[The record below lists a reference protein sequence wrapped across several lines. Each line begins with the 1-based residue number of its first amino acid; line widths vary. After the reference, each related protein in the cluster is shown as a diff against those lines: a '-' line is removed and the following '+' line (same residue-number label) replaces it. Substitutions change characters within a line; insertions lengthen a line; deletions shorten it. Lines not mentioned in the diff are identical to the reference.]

1 MELLTFQ
8 NLTFTYPGE
17 SFPALQDISL
27 KINAGEFI
35 LLCGPSGSGKS
46 TLLRHLKSCLAP
58 QGERTGQILFGGK
71 PLAEIHAMH
80 QAASIGFVLQSPE
93 NQVVTHKVWHE
104 LAFGLESLNLP
115 QSTIRRRVAEI
126 AAFFGIE
133 HWFYMDVSQL
143 SGGQKQLL
151 NLASVMAM
159 QPQVLILDEPTAQ
172 LDPIAATDFMALLGR
187 IHRELGTTVILSE
200 HHLEDAFP
208 HASRIL
214 VMDGGRIVADGA
226 AQQVALALKGS
237 SSPMFDAMPEAMRIW
252 AGVETALPCP
262 FTVAQG
268 RAFLEKRALEQPLS
282 PLPDRIIPPAGET
295 VLSGKG
301 LWFRY
306 DRSGTDIIRNM
317 DVSLKKGEFLA
328 ILGGNG
334 SGKTTMVR
342 LLAGLET
349 PYRGKVTAQG
359 KIGVLPQNPQTLFL
373 KDTLREDLALVCP
386 EDDPRFAKT
395 AALCGITEL
404 LNRHPYDLSG
414 GEQQRAA
421 LALVLLTQ
429 PDILLLDEPGKGL
442 DPAFGKRLGAI
453 LQSLCAQ
460 GVSVLMV
467 SHDVSFCAQHAHRC
481 ALCFDGC
488 LVAQGEPR
496 EFFSGS
502 SFYTTPANRIARS
515 AEPKA
520 VTVGDVIALC
530 GGKAEAPPKIDTP
543 DLPLPPA
550 KEEKNAKKLPLWR
563 RCLALAFGLG
573 AVGLA
578 IYCLANAN
586 VAGLFSGGRINRLG
600 WQRLGLYGALLGCL
614 VGLYFALGKPEAKT
628 NRPGKA
634 SLAAR
639 MGSVLCLI
647 AVPVT
652 IYIGVVPLGGKH
664 YNLVAIAVLLECIA
678 PFALLFEGRKPQPR
692 ELVVLAV
699 LCALGVAGR
708 MAFGMLPQFKPVLAL
723 TIIAGA
729 ALGAQQG
736 FLVGAITMLASNM
749 LFSQGPWTPWQ
760 MFAMGL
766 CGAVSGALFRRRSPG
781 ALGLGVFGAVMA
793 VAVYGGIMNFSS
805 AVTWNAQSL
814 TLPIVAGYYLTG
826 LPMDLVHGLATAAFL
841 ALMGKP
847 MLNKLQRLQ
856 AKHPLWEAANT

>member
-1 MELLTFQ
+1 MELFTFQ
-8 NLTFTYPGE
+8 NLNFTYPGE
-17 SFPALQDISL
+17 SRPALQDVSL
-27 KINAGEFI
+27 NIAAGEFI

-46 TLLRHLKSCLAP
+46 TLLRHMKTCLTP
-58 QGERTGQILFGGK
+58 QGARSGSILFGGK
-71 PLAEIHAMH
+71 PLETVDAAA
-80 QAASIGFVLQSPE
+80 QAAQIGFVLQSPE
-93 NQVVTHKVWHE
+93 NQVVSHKVWHE

-115 QSTIRRRVAEI
+115 QAAIRRRVAEI

-133 HWFYMDVSQL
+133 HWFYMDTAQL

-159 QPQVLILDEPTAQ
+159 QPKVLILDEPTAQ

-208 HASRIL
+208 LATRIL
-214 VMDGGRIVADGA
+214 LMDAGRIAADGEA
-226 AQQVALALKGS
+226 RQVALALKQN

-252 AGVETALPCP
+252 AGVQTQLPCP
-262 FTVAQG
+262 VTVAQG
-268 RAFLEKRALEQPLS
+268 RDFLEKRALEQPLS
-282 PLPDRIIPPAGET
+282 PLPPRLIPSAGET
-295 VLSGKG
+295 VLSGDG

-306 DRSGTDIIRNM
+306 DRSGPDIIRNL
-317 DVSLKKGEFLA
+317 DIRLKKGELLA

-334 SGKTTMVR
+334 SGKTTLVR
-342 LLAGLET
+342 LLSGLEK

-359 KIGVLPQNPQTLFL
+359 KIGVVPQNPQTLFL
-373 KDTLREDLALVCP
+373 KDTLREDLSLVCP
-386 EDDPRFAKT
+386 ESDPRFVKT

-442 DPAFGKRLGAI
+442 DPAFGKTLGAI
-453 LQSLCAQ
+453 LNSLCAQ

-467 SHDVSFCAQHAHRC
+467 SHDVSFCARYAHRC

-515 AEPKA
+515 FEPEA
-520 VTVGDVIALC
+520 VTVGDVIELC
-530 GGKAEAPPKIDTP
+530 GGEAETPPKIDIP

-550 KEEKNAKKLPLWR
+550 NAEKSAEKLPLWR
-563 RCLALAFGLG
+563 RSLALALGLG
-573 AVGLA
+573 ALA
-578 IYCLANAN
+578 LAVYALLNANA
-586 VAGLFSGGRINRLG
+586 AALFSGGRINRLG
-600 WQRLGLYGALLGCL
+600 WQRLGLYGALLLCL
-614 VGLYFALGKPEAKT
+614 IGLYFALGKPGPKPH
-628 NRPGKA
+628 RPGKA
-634 SLAAR
+634 SLGAR
-639 MGSVLCLI
+639 MGSLLCLL
-647 AVPVT
+647 AVPAT
-652 IYIGVVPLGGKH
+652 IYIGVIPLDGKH
-664 YNLVAIAVLLECIA
+664 YNLIAIAVLLECIV

-708 MAFGMLPQFKPVLAL
+708 TAFGMLPQFKPVLAL
-723 TIIAGA
+723 TIVAGA

-766 CGAVSGALFRRRSPG
+766 CGFFSGLLFRRRSPG
-781 ALGLGVFGAVMA
+781 ALGLSVCGAVMA

-826 LPMDLVHGLATAAFL
+826 LPMDLVHGIATAAFL

-847 MLNKLQRLQ
+847 MLSKLSRLQ
-856 AKHPLWEAANT
+856 AKHPLWESAKM

>member
-17 SFPALQDISL
+17 SEPALQDISL

-46 TLLRHLKSCLAP
+46 TLLRHLKTCLAP

-71 PLAEIHAMH
+71 PLDEIHAMQ
-80 QAASIGFVLQSPE
+80 QAEDIGFVLQSPE

-159 QPQVLILDEPTAQ
+159 QPKVLILDEPTAQ

-208 HASRIL
+208 HAGRIL

-226 AQQVALALKGS
+226 AAQVALALKQSG
-237 SSPMFDAMPEAMRIW
+237 SPMFDAMPEAMRIW

-262 FTVAQG
+262 VTVAQG
-268 RAFLEKRALEQPLS
+268 REFLENRALEQPFSAL
-282 PLPDRIIPPAGET
+282 RERAIPPAGET

-306 DRSGTDIIRNM
+306 DQAGADIIRNM

-328 ILGGNG
+328 VLGGNG

-342 LLAGLET
+342 LLSGLEK
-349 PYRGKVTAQG
+349 PYRGFLTARG

-404 LNRHPYDLSG
+404 LSRHPYDLSG
-414 GEQQRAA
+414 GEQQRSA

-429 PDILLLDEPGKGL
+429 PEILLLDEPGKGL

-453 LQSLCAQ
+453 LQSLCAS

-467 SHDVSFCAQHAHRC
+467 SHDVSFCAQYAHRC

-515 AEPKA
+515 IEPKA

-530 GGKAEAPPKIDTP
+530 GGEVKAPPAIDAP

-550 KEEKNAKKLPLWR
+550 KAEKAAKKLPLWR
-563 RCLALAFGLG
+563 RWLSLAFGLG

-578 IYCLANAN
+578 IYCLANTN

-600 WQRLGLYGALLGCL
+600 WQRLGLYCALLGCL
-614 VGLYFALGKPEAKT
+614 VGLYFALGKPAAKGAG
-628 NRPGKA
+628 PGKA

-639 MGSVLCLI
+639 IGSLLCLI

-652 IYIGVVPLGGKH
+652 IYIGVVPLGGKYYH
-664 YNLVAIAVLLECIA
+664 LIAMAVLLECIA
-678 PFALLFEGRKPQPR
+678 PFVLLFEGRKPQPR

-708 MAFGMLPQFKPVLAL
+708 AAFGMLPQFKPVLAL
-723 TIIAGA
+723 TILAGA

-766 CGAVSGALFRRRSPG
+766 CGFVSGVLFRRRSPG
-781 ALGLGVFGAVMA
+781 ALALSVYGAVMA

-814 TLPIVAGYYLTG
+814 TLPVVAGYYLTG
-826 LPMDLVHGLATAAFL
+826 LPMDLVHGVATAAFL

-847 MLNKLQRLQ
+847 MLGKLSRLQ
-856 AKHPLWEAANT
+856 TKHPLWENPQT